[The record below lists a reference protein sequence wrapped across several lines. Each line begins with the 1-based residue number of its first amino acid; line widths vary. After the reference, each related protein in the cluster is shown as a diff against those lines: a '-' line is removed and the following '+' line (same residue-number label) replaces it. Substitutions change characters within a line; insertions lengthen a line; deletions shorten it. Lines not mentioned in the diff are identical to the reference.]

1 MRFVHRHFLQVA
13 HASIMRHL
21 SIAFGVSC
29 LLLCPPLLAQ
39 DNLADLYGVWRLTS
53 FTAQIVG
60 GNAPPT
66 AVWGPN
72 PRGYLIFMPNGRMM
86 AHVSAPDRK
95 PPKNDA
101 DSTALLKS
109 MNAYTGTYTIEGDK
123 WTTVV
128 DQHHNEIYVG
138 VPQVRY
144 FKLDGDKLYVRVPE
158 QPSALFP
165 GKRTTAKLEFVR
177 ER

>member
-1 MRFVHRHFLQVA
+1 
-13 HASIMRHL
+13 
-21 SIAFGVSC
+21 
-29 LLLCPPLLAQ
+29 
-39 DNLADLYGVWRLTS
+39 
-53 FTAQIVG
+53 
-60 GNAPPT
+60 
-66 AVWGPN
+66 
-72 PRGYLIFMPNGRMM
+72 M

-109 MNAYTGTYTIEGDK
+109 MNAYTGTYKIEGDK
-123 WTTVV
+123 WTTLV
-128 DQHHNEIYVG
+128 DLHHNEIYTG

-158 QPSALFP
+158 IQSALFP
-165 GKRTTAKLEFVR
+165 GKRATATLEWVR

>member
-1 MRFVHRHFLQVA
+1 MKFVHRHFLQGA
-13 HASIMRHL
+13 RAAIMRHL

-29 LLLCPPLLAQ
+29 LLLCQPALAQ
-39 DNLADLYGVWRLTS
+39 DNVTNLYGVWKLTS
-53 FTAQIVG
+53 FTLQIVG
-60 GNAPPT
+60 EDAPPT

-72 PRGYLIFMPNGRMM
+72 AKGYLIFMPNGRMM

-109 MNAYTGTYTIEGDK
+109 MNAYTGTYKIEGDK
-123 WTTVV
+123 WTTIV
-128 DQHHNEIYVG
+128 DQHHNEIYTG

-144 FKLDGDKLYVRVPE
+144 FKLDGDRLTVRVPE
-158 QPSALFP
+158 LPSALFP
-165 GKRTTAKLEFVR
+165 GKRTTATLEWVR